1 MMGAATKLRG
11 ALVLALGLAVA
22 VPATAYPTGPVTLVV
37 PYPPGG
43 PNDILAR
50 TINGP
55 LGSELGQPVVVMNR
69 PGAGGNIGTAQV
81 IAARNDGHT
90 ILLHGMA
97 VAVNASLYRQAGY
110 NPTSDL
116 ASVAMV
122 ATTPLV
128 LVVPARLPAANVAD
142 LVSYL
147 RARPGEVNFASGGA
161 GTSLHLAAL
170 RFMEVAD
177 VSMQHVPYQGN
188 ALAIPDLINGLVS
201 VLFSSITTALPH
213 IQSGALKA
221 LAVTTAGRSPALPN
235 VPTVSEAGLPGY
247 EFGAWYAILAPAG
260 TPTAVRERLN
270 GAVQAVLR
278 LPAVREQFER
288 LGAEPLAWSVPETD
302 AFVKR
307 EYETWKSTIQ
317 RANIT
322 ID

>member
-1 MMGAATKLRG
+1 M
-11 ALVLALGLAVA
+11 
-22 VPATAYPTGPVTLVV
+22 VV

-43 PNDILAR
+43 ANDILAR
-50 TINGP
+50 AINVP
-55 LGSELGQPVVVMNR
+55 LGAELGQPVVVMNR

-90 ILLHGMA
+90 IVLHGMP
-97 VAVNASLYRQAGY
+97 VAVNASLYRNAGY
-110 NPTSDL
+110 NPTTDL

-128 LVVPARLPAANVAD
+128 LVVPARLPAANVAE

-147 RARPGEVNFASGGA
+147 RARPGQVNFASGGA

-201 VLFSSITTALPH
+201 VLFSSTTTALPH

-235 VPTVSEAGLPGY
+235 VPTVSEGGLPGY

-278 LPAVREQFER
+278 LPAVREQFAR
-288 LGAEPLAWSVPETD
+288 FGAEPLAWSVQETE

-307 EYETWKSTIQ
+307 EYETWKATIQ